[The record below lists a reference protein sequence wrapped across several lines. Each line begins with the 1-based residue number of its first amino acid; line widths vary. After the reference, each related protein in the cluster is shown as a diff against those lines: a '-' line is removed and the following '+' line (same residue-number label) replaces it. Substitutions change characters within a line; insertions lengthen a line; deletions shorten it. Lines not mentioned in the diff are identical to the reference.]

1 MVIFPS
7 QSLLTG
13 LKGQW
18 EQIKPSLIIDNVLHL
33 LKREENFSLDKK
45 QYMYQYSTNLNVLQV
60 GSPLHVA
67 I

>member
-18 EQIKPSLIIDNVLHL
+18 EQINPSLIIDNVLHL
-33 LKREENFSLDKK
+33 FKREENFSLDKK